1 MQTTAHANDLN
12 ERSSISRS
20 IRLDNDLESG
30 TTGQGTLTRI
40 PTQSHLIPATAMKN
54 LRKLSVGTT
63 CSERLPMTHHDPPS
77 PKKHRNSMQI
87 GAIEC
92 KSMQH
97 HTITRSSFVNR
108 RERLLSLR
116 SQIPWNAY
124 EHLRT
129 PISSGVF
136 AHPSGPFLSAAFS
149 PAQKREAVGRA
160 DEGMIAVSK
169 FSLHLCQR

>member
-1 MQTTAHANDLN
+1 MQTTAHANDVN
-12 ERSSISRS
+12 ERCSISRS
-20 IRLDNDLESG
+20 IRLDDDLESG

-40 PTQSHLIPATAMKN
+40 PTQSHFIPATAMKN

-77 PKKHRNSMQI
+77 PKKHRNSVQI

-97 HTITRSSFVNR
+97 PTITLSSFVNR
-108 RERLLSLR
+108 RERLFSLR

-124 EHLRT
+124 EHLRYANF
-129 PISSGVF
+129 IWALRMLRGRSCRQ
-136 AHPSGPFLSAAFS
+136 HPRRLRNERLSAELM
-149 PAQKREAVGRA
+149 RE
-160 DEGMIAVSK
+160 
-169 FSLHLCQR
+169 